1 MNFLKQSIEE
11 YALFAFIMVAGV
23 VLMMLNTPG
32 AEGFSAGIFATVVGT
47 LGVVFT
53 TVKFIFE

>member
-11 YALFAFIMVAGV
+11 YALFAFIMVVGV
-23 VLMMLNTPG
+23 VLMMLNNPG
-32 AEGFSAGIFATVVGT
+32 VEGFSAGIFATVVGM

-53 TVKFIFE
+53 TVRFIFE